1 MVKPTCLAMPVAA
14 KVVAVIVMD
23 LARLGVLELALLL
36 QVVKEVKVAK
46 AARPKFQ
53 LLTIGVLTR

>member
-1 MVKPTCLAMPVAA
+1 

-23 LARLGVLELALLL
+23 LASLGVLELALLL
-36 QVVKEVKVAK
+36 LVVKEVKVAK